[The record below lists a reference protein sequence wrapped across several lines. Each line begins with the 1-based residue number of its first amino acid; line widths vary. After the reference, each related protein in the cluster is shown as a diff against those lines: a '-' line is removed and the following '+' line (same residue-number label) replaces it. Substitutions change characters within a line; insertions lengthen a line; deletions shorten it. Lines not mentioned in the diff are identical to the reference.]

1 MNNAKIIFLY
11 FFLLAGGMWHLLGM
25 FQELMRILA
34 GPLLIGLAIWLLLE
48 YLPGDE
54 PKSERR
60 SARISL
66 LQNWR
71 RQSRLV
77 LWFLLVV
84 VLSFSVEWLGVKTG
98 LIFGEYDYG
107 DTLQPLIFGIPLAI
121 GFAWAGMILA
131 SVAVVQ
137 RFHPGISG
145 RGDGYFAF
153 WVSLVM
159 VLFDMAMEPAAIRL
173 TYWTWAGGEVPLQ
186 NYLGW
191 FVTSFILVLAGR
203 WLQLLRKPLPALA
216 FHAFWAQLGYFVLV
230 IMAKS
235 NS

>member
-1 MNNAKIIFLY
+1 AKIIFLY

-84 VLSFSVEWLGVKTG
+84 VISFSVEWMGVQTG
-98 LIFGEYDYG
+98 LIFGEYAYG
-107 DTLQPLIFGIPLAI
+107 DTLQPLVFGIPLAI

-137 RFHPGISG
+137 RFYPGISG

-173 TYWTWAGGEVPLQ
+173 
-186 NYLGW
+186 
-191 FVTSFILVLAGR
+191 
-203 WLQLLRKPLPALA
+203 
-216 FHAFWAQLGYFVLV
+216 
-230 IMAKS
+230 
-235 NS
+235 